1 MQLKHYCLAKAA
13 AMLLAMISFQSSQA
27 ASITYDTSGN
37 SNVNLDKIQYTH
49 GDRVGESWVIQPTVL
64 QRGGTPGAR
73 RLLQKHFPD
82 WTFLI
87 APPVEGDSSLKGEFK
102 IKQYYACDNVTD
114 CGVPSTFPINYG
126 VGALLDLDFIP
137 GLGDPSYDGE
147 FEYKWIGRVTSSHSQ
162 LPSPNGSYGLIE
174 ERIDNNGQ
182 TDNPFAVLTDSDYY
196 GVPNYYDRPYRGNP
210 QDNHYW
216 NSELFLAREIG
227 TKTAVI
233 YDGISW
239 GWENE
244 TMPNPACSDEGTQC
258 PPPPP
263 ECTGG
268 SGGGGCAINAA
279 IYDEKLSDNKNN
291 SSTSIP
297 ESTSVLGL
305 LTLGVWGVS
314 KAFKIRFN
322 K

>member
-1 MQLKHYCLAKAA
+1 MQLKNYYQAANA
-13 AMLLAMISFQSSQA
+13 AMLLTFLNFQSGLA

-37 SNVNLDKIQYTH
+37 SNVNFNKIAYTH
-49 GDRVGESWVIQPTVL
+49 GDRVGESWVVQPTLL
-64 QRGGTPGAR
+64 QRGGTPGLR
-73 RLLQKHFPD
+73 RLLQNYFPD

-87 APPVEGDSSLKGEFK
+87 APPASGNSSLKGEFK
-102 IKQYYACDNVTD
+102 IKQYYACGNLTD
-114 CGVPSTFPINYG
+114 CGNPSTIPINYG

-137 GLGDPSYDGE
+137 RLSDPQSNNQ
-147 FEYKWIGRVTSSHSQ
+147 FKWIGRVTSNHSQ
-162 LPSPNGSYGLIE
+162 LPSPNGSYGLKE
-174 ERIDNNGQ
+174 DRIDNNAR
-182 TDNPFAVLTDSDYY
+182 TDNPFAVLTGNNSSS
-196 GVPNYYDRPYRGNP
+196 PTNFYDRPYRGNP
-210 QDNHYW
+210 QDNHAW

-233 YDGISW
+233 YDGIAW
-239 GWENE
+239 GWKNR
-244 TMPNPACSDEGTQC
+244 TLPNPACFGSGSQC

-263 ECTGG
+263 ACTGD

-279 IYDEKLSDNKNN
+279 NFFIDEELFSDNNN

-305 LTLGVWGVS
+305 LALGAWGIV
-314 KAFKIRFN
+314 KALKICFN